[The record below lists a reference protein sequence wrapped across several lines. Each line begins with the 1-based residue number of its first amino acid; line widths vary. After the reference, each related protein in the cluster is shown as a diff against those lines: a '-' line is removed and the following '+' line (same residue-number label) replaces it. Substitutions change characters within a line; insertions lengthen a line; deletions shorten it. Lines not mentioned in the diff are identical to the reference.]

1 MTSESS
7 RSRDDV
13 QGPAFDRE
21 TLDRIYERYNT
32 REYTHPDPVEL
43 IYRYDDVGDREV
55 AALVAALLSLG
66 RVRQILGSARDAL
79 ARLGPRPG
87 SFLDQA
93 DRGRLEGTFEGF
105 RHRFT
110 TGCDMAATLHGA
122 AAVRREYGTL
132 GARLAGLVSQSDET
146 VVPGLEA
153 LVDEME
159 RVAGRGACGRLLPLP
174 SRRSACKRLHLF
186 LRWMVRR
193 DDVDPGGFDGVSPAK
208 LVVPL
213 DTHMHRIALAFGLT
227 RRRSTDV
234 RTALEITEAFRRIC
248 PEDPVRY
255 DFALTRSGIHPDV
268 EMDAMLAPA
277 CTARG

>member
-1 MTSESS
+1 MTSGSI
-7 RSRDDV
+7 RSRVDAA
-13 QGPAFDRE
+13 GPALDRG
-21 TLDRIYERYNT
+21 TLERIYERYNR

-66 RVRQILGSARDAL
+66 RVRQILASARDAL
-79 ARLGPRPG
+79 SRLGPRPG
-87 SFLDQA
+87 LLLDEA
-93 DRGRLEGTFEGF
+93 DRERLEKVFEGF

-122 AAVRREYGTL
+122 AAVRRKHGTL
-132 GARLAGLVSQSDET
+132 GARLAELVSEEDET
-146 VVPGLEA
+146 VVRGLQD
-153 LVDEME
+153 LVDEIE
-159 RVAGRGACGRLLPLP
+159 REVGRGACGRLLPLP

-186 LRWMVRR
+186 LRWMVRS
-193 DDVDPGGFDGVSPAK
+193 DDVDPGGFCGIAPAK

-227 RRRSTDV
+227 DRRSADL
-234 RTALEITEAFRRIC
+234 RTAHEVTAAFRSVC

-255 DFALTRSGIHPDV
+255 DFALTRAGIHPDV
-268 EMDAMLAPA
+268 GMEALLEA
-277 CTARG
+277 